1 MQAYRIT
8 RGQGIASLAL
18 ASAPARPLLA
28 ADEVRVR
35 IHAVALNY
43 RDLLVADG
51 RMGSG
56 AQLIPGSEAA
66 GQVVEVGVGVTRFQP
81 GDRVMPLFFPDWL
94 DGFPEGSRAGRSL
107 GGNTDGVLA
116 GEFVGSEQSFAAIPA
131 HMSYEEAATIPCTG
145 LTAWHALRIDPG
157 LRAGSRVLVLGTG
170 GVSVW
175 ALQLAKSMGMQ
186 VAVTSSDDAKLDR
199 ARKLGAD
206 ATVNY
211 RTEPEWDREVV
222 RQGGADLVVE
232 IGGQD
237 TIARSL
243 AATRPGG
250 TVALVGGVGGG
261 FGVTLDPFAL
271 AAGKRLAGVLV
282 GSRAMAGDLVAYASQ
297 VQLRPVVD
305 RVFAFGQAREAY
317 EYLQSGRHFG
327 KVVVN
332 VA

>member
-8 RGQGIASLAL
+8 RGQGIASLVL
-18 ASAPARPLLA
+18 ASASTRPLG

-35 IHAVALNY
+35 IHAVALNH

-56 AQLIPGSEAA
+56 AQLVPGSEAA
-66 GQVVEVGVGVTRFQP
+66 GQVIEVGAGVTRFQS

-94 DGFPEGSRAGRSL
+94 DGFPEGPRVGRSL

-116 GEFVGSEQSFAAIPA
+116 EEFVGSEECFAAIPA

-145 LTAWHALRIDPG
+145 LTAWHALRSDGG

-170 GVSVW
+170 GVSIW
-175 ALQLAKSMGMQ
+175 ALQLANSMGMH
-186 VAVTSSDDAKLDR
+186 ATVTSSDDAKLER

-211 RTEPEWDREVV
+211 RTTPEWDREVV
-222 RQGGADLVVE
+222 RHGGADLVVE

-282 GSRAMAGDLVAYASQ
+282 GNRAMAEELVAYASQ
-297 VQLRPVVD
+297 VRLCPVVD

-317 EYLQSGRHFG
+317 EYLRSGRHFG
-327 KVVVN
+327 KVIVSIV
-332 VA
+332 

>member
-18 ASAPARPLLA
+18 SSTTARPLA

-56 AQLIPGSEAA
+56 EQLIPGSEAA
-66 GQVVEVGVGVTRFQP
+66 GQVVEVGAGVTRFQP

-107 GGNTDGVLA
+107 GGNIDGVLA
-116 GEFVGSEQSFAAIPA
+116 GEFVGCEQAFAAIPV

-145 LTAWHALRIDPG
+145 LTAWHALRTDAG
-157 LRAGSRVLVLGTG
+157 VRAGSRVLVLGTG
-170 GVSVW
+170 GVSIW
-175 ALQLAKSMGMQ
+175 ALQLAKSMGMH
-186 VAVTSSDDAKLDR
+186 ATITSSDDAKLER

-211 RTEPEWDREVV
+211 RTESEWDREAV
-222 RQGGADLVVE
+222 RHGGADLVVE
-232 IGGQD
+232 VGGQD

-261 FGVTLDPFAL
+261 FGVSLDPFAL

-282 GSRAMAGDLVAYASQ
+282 GSRAMAEELVAYASQ
-297 VQLRPVVD
+297 VQLRPVID
-305 RVFAFGQAREAY
+305 RVFAFAQAREAY
-317 EYLQSGRHFG
+317 QYLKSGRHFG
-327 KVVVN
+327 KVVVS
-332 VA
+332 VG